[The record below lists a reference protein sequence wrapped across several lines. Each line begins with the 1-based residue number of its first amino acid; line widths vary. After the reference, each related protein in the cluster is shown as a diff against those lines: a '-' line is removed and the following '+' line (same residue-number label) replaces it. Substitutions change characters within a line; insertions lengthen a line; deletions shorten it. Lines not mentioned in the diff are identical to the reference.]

1 MSTEPTP
8 TEDRSSGDSECAE
21 SVLVRAW
28 RRLWIDAD
36 ATGIDELIAD
46 HYIRHTCDGDVTMT
60 PAEYGDHI
68 TRITSHLR
76 GTAVDVAHVTE
87 VDDMIFARFTLRGM
101 NLATGTP
108 VSVAWLG
115 QYRTVDGKL
124 AESWTLRQTD
134 AAW

>member
-8 TEDRSSGDSECAE
+8 TEE
-21 SVLVRAW
+21 SVLIRTW
-28 RRLWIDAD
+28 RKLWIDAD
-36 ATGIDELIAD
+36 AAHIDDFVAD
-46 HYIRHTCDGDVTMT
+46 PYVRHTSDGDVTMT
-60 PAEYGDHI
+60 PAEYGSHI
-68 TRITSHLR
+68 ARVTSHLR
-76 GTAVDVAHVTE
+76 GTAVDVAHLTE
-87 VDDMIFARFTLRGM
+87 IEDMIFARFTLRGM
-101 NLATGTP
+101 NLTTGTP

>member
-8 TEDRSSGDSECAE
+8 ADERLSEE
-21 SVLVRAW
+21 SVLIRTW
-28 RRLWIDAD
+28 RKLWIDAD
-36 ATGIDELIAD
+36 PVGIEDFVAD
-46 HYIRHTCDGDVTMT
+46 PYLRHTCDGDVAMT
-60 PAEYGDHI
+60 PAEYGGHI
-68 TRITSHLR
+68 ARITSHLR
-76 GTAVDVAHVTE
+76 GTAVDVARVTE
-87 VDDMIFARFTLRGM
+87 IDDMIFARFTLRGM
-101 NLATGTP
+101 NLTTGTP